1 METLSP
7 NISDTTIISED
18 SLESEMNDLV
28 DKLISERE
36 ANKHKL
42 KFFTDG
48 LFEKDELE
56 DDFEVKFDTGD
67 TVERDEPE
75 IIYF

>member
-1 METLSP
+1 
-7 NISDTTIISED
+7 
-18 SLESEMNDLV
+18 MNDLV

-67 TVERDEPE
+67 IVERDEPE